1 MHIHVKKDPK
11 ELLQAKQWW
20 GNLEMQWKMA
30 LNEAVFKKGA
40 TLEPPTDDE
49 LMVFLI
55 MVDTLRFSGPGA
67 QYPNMSFQLTNLS
80 GLKGLLRL
88 KFLSITNMKITSL
101 KELAFHTNL
110 QHLFVNNN
118 NITSLVG
125 IENMTQLVD
134 LYIQNNEITSLK
146 PIKKLTQLK
155 TIYATE
161 NNLKSINGFTD
172 AHADVIDK
180 FYVIPNKELRDKD
193 IIKFQNTY
201 GIICHKG

>member
-1 MHIHVKKDPK
+1 MHIHVQKDPQ
-11 ELLQAKQWW
+11 ELLRAKQWW
-20 GNLEMQWKMA
+20 GNLEIQWKMA
-30 LNEAVFKKGA
+30 FNEAVFKKGP

-55 MVDTLRFSGPGA
+55 MVDTLRFAGPSA

-88 KFLSITNMKITSL
+88 KYLSITNMNLTSL
-101 KELAFHTNL
+101 KELSFHTNL

-118 NITSLVG
+118 KITSLSG

-134 LYIQNNEITSLK
+134 LYIQSNEITDLT

-155 TIYATE
+155 TVYATD
-161 NNLKSINGFTD
+161 NKLKTINGFTD
-172 AHADVIDK
+172 EHADVIEK
-180 FYVIPNKELRDKD
+180 FHVIPNKELRDKE

>member
-20 GNLEMQWKMA
+20 GKLEMQWKMA
-30 LNEAVFKKGA
+30 FNEAVFKKGA
-40 TLEPPTDDE
+40 TLEIPTDDE

-55 MVDTLRFSGPGA
+55 MVDTLRLSGPGA

-88 KFLSITNMKITSL
+88 KFLSITNMNLTSL
-101 KELAFHTNL
+101 KALSFHTNL

-118 NITSLVG
+118 KITSLNG

-134 LYIQNNEITSLK
+134 LYIQGNEITDLT

-155 TIYATE
+155 TIYAT
-161 NNLKSINGFTD
+161 NNKLTTINGFTD
-172 AHADVIDK
+172 VHADVIEK
-180 FYVIPNKELRDKD
+180 FYVIPNKELRDKEV
-193 IIKFQNTY
+193 IKFQNTY